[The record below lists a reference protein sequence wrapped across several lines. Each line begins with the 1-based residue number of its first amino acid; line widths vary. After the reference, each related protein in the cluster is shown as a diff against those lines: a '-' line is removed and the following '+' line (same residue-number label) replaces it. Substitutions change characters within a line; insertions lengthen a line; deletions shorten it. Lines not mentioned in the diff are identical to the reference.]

1 MAATLEELE
10 QRVLALEAEV
20 RALRT
25 QLESP
30 RAEETP
36 AQRGER
42 MIREAKA
49 SQAAITAGLPAL
61 MAKLGVP
68 PDLPPVDLEE
78 LHRSMIASGIKPEEC
93 IFSREIIAMRDE

>member
-1 MAATLEELE
+1 MTATPEELE

-25 QLESP
+25 RLESAP
-30 RAEETP
+30 TDETAP
-36 AQRGER
+36 QRGER

-49 SQAAITAGLPAL
+49 SQAAISAGLPEL

-68 PDLPPVDLEE
+68 PDLGPVDLEE

-93 IFSREIIAMRDE
+93 IFSRAIIAMR